1 MSQDKHRPG
10 TSSELTG
17 TMSKMSEFLVPLG
30 GRRGGRGGGGDEIN
44 KEERNDRKREEGKG
58 GSRME

>member
-30 GRRGGRGGGGDEIN
+30 GGDEIN